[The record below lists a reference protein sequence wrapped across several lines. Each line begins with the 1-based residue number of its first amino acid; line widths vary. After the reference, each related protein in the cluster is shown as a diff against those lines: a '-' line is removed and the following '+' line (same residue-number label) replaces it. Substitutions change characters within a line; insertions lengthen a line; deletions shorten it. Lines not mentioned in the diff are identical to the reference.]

1 MYWGFAQH
9 SIHCFSTAYP
19 LFCAAGKT
27 HGLLAVGGGERG
39 CYDWRMDQRTH
50 FGFEAVSSAEK
61 RQRVMGV
68 FSSVAEK
75 YDLMNDLMSGGL
87 HRLWKRRMVS
97 VAALRADSRILDV
110 AAGSGD
116 IAMGLLNK
124 VDALKKIGS
133 GLESRTKQGLKQ
145 RVRDSRP
152 DPIFDA
158 GRVVLTDLNGPMLRE
173 GARRMIDAGLLPGR
187 ADCIQSDGTKLP
199 FADNVFGVVSI
210 AFGIRNFVDIEA
222 GLAEFYRVLAPGG
235 QFICLEFSRPVLP
248 LLDIAYD
255 AWSFNIIPQI
265 GEWVTGDRASY
276 QYLVESIRR
285 FPDQERFAGLVRRA
299 GFELVKFENM
309 TGGVVALHRGYK
321 I

>member
-1 MYWGFAQH
+1 MNQ
-9 SIHCFSTAYP
+9 
-19 LFCAAGKT
+19 
-27 HGLLAVGGGERG
+27 
-39 CYDWRMDQRTH
+39 QTH
-50 FGFEAVSSAEK
+50 FGFESVGSAEK

-97 VAALRADSRILDV
+97 VAAIRAGSRILDV

-116 IAMGLLNK
+116 IALGLFGK
-124 VDALKKIGS
+124 IDAL
-133 GLESRTKQGLKQ
+133 
-145 RVRDSRP
+145 DSSEAP
-152 DPIFDA
+152 AA
-158 GRVVLTDLNGPMLRE
+158 GRVVLTDLNGPMLAC
-173 GARRMIDAGLLPGR
+173 GARRMVDAGVLPGR

-199 FADNVFGVVSI
+199 FADESFDMVSI
-210 AFGIRNFVDIEA
+210 AFGIRNFVDIED
-222 GLAEFYRVLAPGG
+222 GLKEFHRVLAPGG

-255 AWSFNIIPQI
+255 AYSFNIIPRI

-285 FPDQERFAGLVRRA
+285 FPDQQRFAKLIAWA
-299 GFELVKFENM
+299 GFELIKYENM

>member
-1 MYWGFAQH
+1 
-9 SIHCFSTAYP
+9 
-19 LFCAAGKT
+19 
-27 HGLLAVGGGERG
+27 
-39 CYDWRMDQRTH
+39 MDQQTH

-87 HRLWKRRMVS
+87 HRLWKRRMV
-97 VAALRADSRILDV
+97 AAAAVRAGSRVLDV

-116 IAMGLLNK
+116 IALGLARK
-124 VDALKKIGS
+124 AGK
-133 GLESRTKQGLKQ
+133 
-145 RVRDSRP
+145 
-152 DPIFDA
+152 
-158 GRVVLTDLNGPMLRE
+158 GRVVLTDLNGSMLAE
-173 GARRMIDAGLLPGR
+173 GARRMVDAGVLPGR

-199 FADNVFGVVSI
+199 FADESFDVVSI

-222 GLAEFYRVLAPGG
+222 GLKEFHRVLAPGG
-235 QFICLEFSRPVLP
+235 QFVCLEFSRPVLP

-255 AWSFNIIPQI
+255 AYSFNIIPQI

-285 FPDQERFAGLVRRA
+285 FPDQQRFTKLMGRA
-299 GFELVKFENM
+299 GFDLVRHENM